1 MNDIT
6 CLYLTAS
13 KLKPKFAEYVRGVLR
28 EAIGD
33 MPLISI
39 SRDPLDFGINIIDNG
54 EKSTD
59 NIYRQMLRGA
69 YLAKTDF
76 IAIAEDDCLYHK
88 NHFEFYRPDK
98 DVFAYDQNRFALFTW
113 GEPMYSWRNRRSN
126 CSLIAPRELMIEA
139 LEERFKR
146 HPNPIPDKIVGEL
159 GRGMV
164 ERNMRVTERKS
175 TDQFAEVS
183 IIQFNHDASSE
194 SRQVRHRKRLGQ
206 IKAYSLYHWGSAE
219 ELRKNYEN

>member
-1 MNDIT
+1 MDMKRIKLAFVYNVDDFYWRDGLWAAIEKIKKT
-6 CLYLTAS
+6 KGWEVRKINLYNKTI
-13 KLKPKFAEYVRGVLR
+13 AE
-28 EAIGD
+28 
-33 MPLISI
+33 
-39 SRDPLDFGINIIDNG
+39 
-54 EKSTD
+54 TD
-59 NIYRQMLRGA
+59 Y
-69 YLAKTDF
+69 